1 MDKGF
6 LFTSLVSNEV
16 YPFFQLDSD
25 EEPMSMAVQDTKGE
39 DLETSLAA
47 LQERMAENDELV
59 LLADYVIMSFE
70 ELHRVEKW
78 IFYFHDFSLSAI
90 FREIILLCNFLS

>member
-25 EEPMSMAVQDTKGE
+25 EEPMSMAVQDTKE
-39 DLETSLAA
+39 KDLETSLAA

-70 ELHRVEKW
+70 KL
-78 IFYFHDFSLSAI
+78 YSL
-90 FREIILLCNFLS
+90 

>member
-59 LLADYVIMSFE
+59 LLADYVIKCFHSN
-70 ELHRVEKW
+70 EK
-78 IFYFHDFSLSAI
+78 
-90 FREIILLCNFLS
+90 R

>member
-25 EEPMSMAVQDTKGE
+25 EEPMSIAAVQGTKK
-39 DLETSLAA
+39 DLATSMAA

-59 LLADYVIMSFE
+59 LLAD
-70 ELHRVEKW
+70 
-78 IFYFHDFSLSAI
+78 
-90 FREIILLCNFLS
+90 